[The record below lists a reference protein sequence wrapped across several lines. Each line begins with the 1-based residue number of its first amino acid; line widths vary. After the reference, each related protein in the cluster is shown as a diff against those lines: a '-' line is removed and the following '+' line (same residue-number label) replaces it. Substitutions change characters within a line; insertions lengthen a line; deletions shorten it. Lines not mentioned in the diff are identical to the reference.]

1 MVVCRFKNW
10 MEANFLLKKKRKKKW
25 WRWWMMYH
33 VVECTID
40 YSFNKRFFFFPL
52 RQRTSWILK
61 KIWNSYSS
69 LLVYKK
75 RSNSIMLAWQVNYLM
90 KEKKNAWTWEPIN
103 VYGRCV
109 IGWNKFGPAM
119 SAFRRE
125 GSSVRIFC
133 QLSKSEPK
141 EISIPTSKI
150 WSKRDL
156 ITVGPHWFWWFEE
169 RHVHLLDE
177 YGWDRVRILFWS
189 RNTIH
194 DAVLMMTMMITKL
207 YTSYDSHF

>member
-1 MVVCRFKNW
+1 MTSK
-10 MEANFLLKKKRKKKW
+10 
-25 WRWWMMYH
+25 
-33 VVECTID
+33 
-40 YSFNKRFFFFPL
+40 SFDER
-52 RQRTSWILK
+52 
-61 KIWNSYSS
+61 
-69 LLVYKK
+69 
-75 RSNSIMLAWQVNYLM
+75 
-90 KEKKNAWTWEPIN
+90 KKNAWPWEPIN

-125 GSSVRIFC
+125 GSSVCKFC
-133 QLSKSEPK
+133 QLSKSESK

-194 DAVLMMTMMITKL
+194 DAVLMMMMIPKF
-207 YTSYDSHF
+207 YTSYDSHFKLLHLLVNIALTPNLCKFCLINTSFFSFQFASFKCFHSNFATQQCPFNG